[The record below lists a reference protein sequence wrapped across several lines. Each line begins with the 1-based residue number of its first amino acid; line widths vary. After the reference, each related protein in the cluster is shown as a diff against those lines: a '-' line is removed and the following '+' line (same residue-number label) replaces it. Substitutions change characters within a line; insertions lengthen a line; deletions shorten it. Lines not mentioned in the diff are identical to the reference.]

1 MFSVGT
7 EPLLPLKDAN
17 GVGGGGPEDFKFD
30 FLFLA
35 GAAAFLEVVGRRS
48 DGDGE
53 GVGAIFLAFFPLGA
67 ADRPRDTEIV
77 LLAATSLRPIPSVL
91 GPPETEHLVFF

>member
-1 MFSVGT
+1 LFSVGT
-7 EPLLPLKDAN
+7 EPLLPLKDAD
-17 GVGGGGPEDFKFD
+17 GLGGGGPEDFKFD

-35 GAAAFLEVVGRRS
+35 GAAAFLEVGRRS

-53 GVGAIFLAFFPLGA
+53 GVEAIFLAFFPLGA

-91 GPPETEHLVFF
+91 GPLETEHLVFF